1 MATGNNDAKVRTCRI
16 CGDTAPAG
24 KDLCW
29 CCEHKSKLHKAD
41 DSCDGDKCKI
51 DFKEK
56 DR

>member
-16 CGDTAPAG
+16 YGDTAPAG